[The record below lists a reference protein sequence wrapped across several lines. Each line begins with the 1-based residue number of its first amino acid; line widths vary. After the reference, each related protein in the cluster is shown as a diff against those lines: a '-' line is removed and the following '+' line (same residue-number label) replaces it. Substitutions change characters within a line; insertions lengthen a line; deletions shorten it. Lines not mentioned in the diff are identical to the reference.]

1 VPPLDLN
8 SGMGRT
14 GQARLATAANFNA
27 VRGKDIGIS
36 PEAVF
41 GPTNFFEK
49 ATDCMHFL

>member
-8 SGMGRT
+8 SGVAVPAS
-14 GQARLATAANFNA
+14 ARLATAANFNA

-41 GPTNFFEK
+41 GPTNFEK